1 MLLSCEAFRFSRAG
15 MYNPLKIRSSKWK
28 DKLVMISK
36 SFTRRAA
43 LFLLTQALL
52 FIPVNFYATP
62 RASAPAQ
69 SSNVGVN
76 GFFAADKAQRGRTVQ
91 AAVVV
96 DIPGGYHVN
105 ANKPL
110 GKYAIATVLRIE
122 APGGVRISPVSY
134 PRANVR
140 RFSFSE
146 EQLAVY
152 EGRAVLR
159 FNVTIPANYDTGV
172 TELRARLRFQSCTGD
187 TCFPPETREVKMPI
201 GIVGANESVKRI
213 NGQIFGGRRTK
224 GGTKG

>member
-1 MLLSCEAFRFSRAG
+1 MR
-15 MYNPLKIRSSKWK
+15 
-28 DKLVMISK
+28 SK
-36 SFTRRAA
+36 SFILRAA
-43 LFLLTQALL
+43 LFLLIQALL
-52 FIPVNFYATP
+52 LIPVNLHATP
-62 RASAPAQ
+62 TANAPAQ
-69 SSNVGVN
+69 SDNIGVN

-91 AAVVV
+91 AAVVL

-134 PRANVR
+134 PRANMR
-140 RFSFSE
+140 SFSFSN

-159 FNVTIPANYDTGV
+159 FNVTSPANHDAGV
-172 TELRARLRFQSCTGD
+172 TELRARLKFQSCTDD
-187 TCFPPETREVKMPI
+187 TCFPPETREIKMPI

-213 NGQIFGGRRTK
+213 NGQIFGGRRAK
-224 GGTKG
+224 